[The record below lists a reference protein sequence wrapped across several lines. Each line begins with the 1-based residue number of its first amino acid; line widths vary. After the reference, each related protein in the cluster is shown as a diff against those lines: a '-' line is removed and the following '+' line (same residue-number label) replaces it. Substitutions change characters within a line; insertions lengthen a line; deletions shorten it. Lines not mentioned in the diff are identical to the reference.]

1 MKISLEKHLQT
12 RSLEKHMQPR
22 RICLE
27 KQEQARGSCMDGAA
41 CLVFKTVYF
50 CETKNNQTLSLT
62 FYIVCGVYGLNMQPL
77 KCRPYTNGLEKP
89 KKHQALLRL
98 QRKSTNKP
106 KQFQLYFV
114 CCSMQP
120 QECLVQWLEK
130 ATDAC
135 SNRLFQACCCVCA
148 SFFHVSHVQC
158 TVYSQLVQAVF
169 LKV

>member
-1 MKISLEKHLQT
+1 
-12 RSLEKHMQPR
+12 
-22 RICLE
+22 
-27 KQEQARGSCMDGAA
+27 MDGAA

-62 FYIVCGVYGLNMQPL
+62 FYMVCGVYGLNMQPL

-114 CCSMQP
+114 CCSNAASRVPGAVAWKSHSCMQQQAFP
-120 QECLVQWLEK
+120 SLL
-130 ATDAC
+130 
-135 SNRLFQACCCVCA
+135 LFLC
-148 SFFHVSHVQC
+148 FFSPCFTC
-158 TVYSQLVQAVF
+158 TVYSVQSACTGCVF
-169 LKV
+169 EDVAGKTPATPKTKK